1 MLRLREIEI
10 AGYRSFK
17 QARVPLR
24 SMNLLLGGNSAGK
37 SNLLSVFTLL
47 YEASEGRL
55 QEYVARQGGASRLLR
70 HGAKTTSRIELRLH
84 FDYQSEEAGPPQDL
98 TYSLELTTRE
108 GDRLMVSKESMAGY
122 APGTKPL
129 TVELSGN
136 EWRSELAL
144 TNPARVVALAL
155 DLRPFAQQ
163 IVDPQPRPFADWAK
177 SIRQYLTTCRVY
189 HINDTSPLAR
199 VRQTAEVADNRFVRQ
214 DGSNL
219 PAMLFLLL
227 IRHRAHY
234 NRIVST
240 LQLIMPQL
248 HDFILEPERLNP
260 SSIQLRFRERGSDR
274 DLYVSQLSDGMLRF
288 ACLATLLLQPELPPL
303 LLIDEPELGLHPAA
317 IELLCALLSSA
328 AQKTQVLVAT
338 QSVLMVDGQEDPE
351 NILVTE
357 RDPSGA
363 TLARRLD
370 AAALQSW
377 LQEYSLGDLWLKNV
391 PGFGGRP

>member
-1 MLRLREIEI
+1 MMLRLREIEI

-84 FDYQSEEAGPPQDL
+84 FDYQSEEASPPQDL
-98 TYSLELTTRE
+98 TYSLELTAIA
-108 GDRLMVSKESMAGY
+108 GDRLMVSKESMEGSALGSDTTSV
-122 APGTKPL
+122 ALVDKGF
-129 TVELSGN
+129 
-136 EWRSELAL
+136 RSELRLEVYGLYGIPIEAVWEL
-144 TNPARVVALAL
+144 SDCAANCAAA
-155 DLRPFAQQ
+155 
-163 IVDPQPRPFADWAK
+163 IV
-177 SIRQYLTTCRVY
+177 QYLRICRVY

-199 VRQTAEVADNRFVRQ
+199 VRQTAEVADNRFLRQ

-219 PAMLFLLL
+219 PAMLYLLL
-227 IRHRAHY
+227 LRHRAHY

-240 LQLIMPQL
+240 LQLMMPQL

-288 ACLATLLLQPELPPL
+288 ACLVTLLLQPELPPL

>member
-1 MLRLREIEI
+1 MMLRLREIEI

-98 TYSLELTTRE
+98 TYSLELTATE
-108 GDRLMVSKESMAGY
+108 GDRLMVSKESMGGS
-122 APGTKPL
+122 APGSDTTSAAFLDTGWRLETVLSRFNELGIPL
-129 TVELSGN
+129 QFVWELSDYAV
-136 EWRSELAL
+136 SCF
-144 TNPARVVALAL
+144 T
-155 DLRPFAQQ
+155 
-163 IVDPQPRPFADWAK
+163 

-199 VRQTAEVADNRFVRQ
+199 VRQTAEVADNRFLRQ

-227 IRHRAHY
+227 LRHRAHY

-240 LQLIMPQL
+240 LQLMMPQL

-288 ACLATLLLQPELPPL
+288 ACLVTLLLQPELPPL

>member
-1 MLRLREIEI
+1 MMLRLREIEI

-98 TYSLELTTRE
+98 TYSLELTATE
-108 GDRLMVSKESMAGY
+108 GDRLLVSKESMEGSAQGAKPRVLKLSDMLWQPELVL
-122 APGTKPL
+122 APERL
-129 TVELSGN
+129 
-136 EWRSELAL
+136 
-144 TNPARVVALAL
+144 PARLV
-155 DLRPFAQQ
+155 AQQ
-163 IVDPQPRPFADWAK
+163 LLDPVPFPGMGWVR
-177 SIRQYLTTCRVY
+177 SVHQFLRTCRVY

-370 AAALQSW
+370 ATALQSW

>member
-1 MLRLREIEI
+1 MMLRLREIEI

-24 SMNLLLGGNSAGK
+24 AMNLLLGGNSAGK

-55 QEYVARQGGASRLLR
+55 QEYVARQGGASRILR

-98 TYSLELTTRE
+98 TYSLELTATE
-108 GDRLMVSKESMAGY
+108 GDRLMVSKESMGGH
-122 APGTKPL
+122 APEGKPR
-129 TVELSGN
+129 TRELPGKL
-136 EWRSELAL
+136 WRPELVLA
-144 TNPARVVALAL
+144 NPEL
-155 DLRPFAQQ
+155 DLGMLLQQ
-163 IVDPQPRPFADWAK
+163 MVDPDKLPVADWAK

-199 VRQTAEVADNRFVRQ
+199 VRQTAEVADNRFLRQ

-219 PAMLFLLL
+219 PAMLYLLL
-227 IRHRAHY
+227 LRHRAHY

-240 LQLIMPQL
+240 LQLMMPQL

-288 ACLATLLLQPELPPL
+288 ACLSTLLLQPELPPL

-370 AAALQSW
+370 ATALQSW

>member
-1 MLRLREIEI
+1 MMLRLREIEI

-84 FDYQSEEAGPPQDL
+84 FDCQSEEASPAQDL
-98 TYSLELTTRE
+98 TYSLELSATE
-108 GDRLMVSKESMAGY
+108 GDRLLVSKESMGGSALGSDTTS
-122 APGTKPL
+122 AAFMNTGWRLEPILSRLDGLGIPIQF
-129 TVELSGN
+129 VWELSDY
-136 EWRSELAL
+136 AL
-144 TNPARVVALAL
+144 SCFT
-155 DLRPFAQQ
+155 
-163 IVDPQPRPFADWAK
+163 
-177 SIRQYLTTCRVY
+177 SIYQYLTTCRVY

-199 VRQTAEVADNRFVRQ
+199 VRQTAEVADNRFLRQ

-219 PAMLFLLL
+219 PAMLYLLL
-227 IRHRAHY
+227 LRHRAHY

-240 LQLIMPQL
+240 LQLMMPQL

-288 ACLATLLLQPELPPL
+288 ACLVTLLLQPELPPL

>member
-1 MLRLREIEI
+1 MMLRLREIEI

-84 FDYQSEEAGPPQDL
+84 FDCQSEEAGPPQDL
-98 TYSLELTTRE
+98 IYSLELTATE
-108 GDRLMVSKESMAGY
+108 GDRLMVSKESMEGSALG
-122 APGTKPL
+122 PDFDNTKMWP
-129 TVELSGN
+129 VRYSP
-136 EWRSELAL
+136 ELAL
-144 TNPARVVALAL
+144 AINTKLDEWMVALTLSGEPSPHGCRLAVL
-155 DLRPFAQQ
+155 GFL
-163 IVDPQPRPFADWAK
+163 K
-177 SIRQYLTTCRVY
+177 TCRVY

-199 VRQTAEVADNRFVRQ
+199 VRQTAEVADNRFLRQ

-219 PAMLFLLL
+219 PAMLYLLL
-227 IRHRAHY
+227 LRHRAHY

-240 LQLIMPQL
+240 LQLMMPQL

>member
-1 MLRLREIEI
+1 MMLRLREIEI

-98 TYSLELTTRE
+98 TYSLELTATE
-108 GDRLMVSKESMAGY
+108 GDRLMVSHELLEGSALGPEF
-122 APGTKPL
+122 ANTKKWPFD
-129 TVELSGN
+129 
-136 EWRSELAL
+136 WHPELAL
-144 TNPARVVALAL
+144 AINTKLDVLMVDWTLAGKPTPYGCHL
-155 DLRPFAQQ
+155 AVLGFLR
-163 IVDPQPRPFADWAK
+163 
-177 SIRQYLTTCRVY
+177 TCRVY

-199 VRQTAEVADNRFVRQ
+199 VRQTAEVADNRFLRQ

-227 IRHRAHY
+227 LRHRAHY

-240 LQLIMPQL
+240 LQLMMPQL